1 MAYFFFLYLIF
12 QITQPDLL
20 ILHLKLII
28 SLFNQITIYSK
39 KQIIMKNFIQHFIAI
54 LVLLILLY
62 LGINIIQ
69 NSRKINNNY
78 QHFKQDT
85 NTLIKKSKQKQKD

>member
-1 MAYFFFLYLIF
+1 M
-12 QITQPDLL
+12 L
-20 ILHLKLII
+20 ILYLKLII
-28 SLFNQITIYSK
+28 FLFNQILFIQK
-39 KQIIMKNFIQHFIAI
+39 KQITMKNFIQHFIAI

-62 LGINIIQ
+62 LGIDIIQ

-78 QHFKQDT
+78 QHLKQNT

>member
-1 MAYFFFLYLIF
+1 M
-12 QITQPDLL
+12 L

-28 SLFNQITIYSK
+28 SLFNQMTIYLK
-39 KQIIMKNFIQHFIAI
+39 KQITMKNFIQHCIAI
-54 LVLLILLY
+54 SVLLILLY

-78 QHFKQDT
+78 QHLEQNT

>member
-1 MAYFFFLYLIF
+1 MAYFFILNFSNNSTRFAYFTLKAYNILVQSNDYLF
-12 QITQPDLL
+12 
-20 ILHLKLII
+20 
-28 SLFNQITIYSK
+28 K
-39 KQIIMKNFIQHFIAI
+39 KQIIMKNFIKHCIAI

-78 QHFKQDT
+78 QHFKQNT